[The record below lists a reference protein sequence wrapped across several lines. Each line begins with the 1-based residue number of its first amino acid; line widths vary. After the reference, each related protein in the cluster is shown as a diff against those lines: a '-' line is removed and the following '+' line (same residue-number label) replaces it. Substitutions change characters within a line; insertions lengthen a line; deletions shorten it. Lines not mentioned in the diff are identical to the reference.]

1 MKEESIAQKQDRQ
14 KNPKTTDGTPR
25 LQRQLLR
32 SEETY
37 KLNEIHTCDDV
48 T

>member
-14 KNPKTTDGTPR
+14 KKTQNHNGIPR